1 MCKIRTAAACACI
14 LLAAVLLFS
23 VTVTARA
30 ESLAGVEIV
39 PGSVELGTVF
49 LNSEASQNI
58 KIYNTDNA
66 TALNYTIAVRNLTG
80 ITTTPAAGAIS
91 PKNNATVNVHLKVAA
106 DAKPGNYTGS
116 ILVNGTAT
124 ESNGSVSILPARSI
138 RCSYQITNQSAID
151 TPPLSIL
158 ESGAII
164 GHEVEIFAA
173 VLIVL
178 AVFVGASY
186 WWFRMDAKNRK

>member
-1 MCKIRTAAACACI
+1 MCKIRTAAACACL

-30 ESLAGVEIV
+30 ESLAEIEIV

-66 TALNYTIAVRNLTG
+66 TALNYMIAVRNLTG

-91 PKNNATVNVHLKVAA
+91 PKSNATVNVHLAA

-178 AVFVGASY
+178 AVFVGANY
-186 WWFRMDAKNRK
+186 WWFRRDAKNRK